1 MYQQHLI
8 KHTSNS
14 GSRISKLSIVR
25 EKKSQVIPAQAM
37 KGKRGYRAPPINLS
51 TREAS
56 GQLQVLAALLLAS
69 IE

>member
-14 GSRISKLSIVR
+14 GSRISLLSTVK

-37 KGKRGYRAPPINLS
+37 KAKERM
-51 TREAS
+51 EV
-56 GQLQVLAALLLAS
+56 QLHS
-69 IE
+69 

>member
-14 GSRISKLSIVR
+14 RSRISKLLTVG

-37 KGKRGYRAPPINLS
+37 KAKEG
-51 TREAS
+51 
-56 GQLQVLAALLLAS
+56 
-69 IE
+69 IEV